1 MKNYI
6 KLLNFEMNRIA
17 KLLGILILFIF
28 GIQMIGTIYLS
39 TDYMNEANEMMLKDG
54 YTADE
59 VTQVIGQFSFVN
71 VIFSVF
77 FTGPIFIAI
86 AFVLFYIFLVWY
98 RDWFGKNT
106 FAYRLLMLPTERVN
120 IYLSKLTTIFLIT
133 LSFVSM
139 QLILMPIEMQIIK
152 WIVSEQFR
160 VDLKIAE
167 VFSYSIDTG
176 VLYPPTFFEFALN
189 YGIGIVC
196 VAVIFT
202 AILFE
207 RSYRFKGILFGI
219 VYGIISGII
228 IISPVIFN
236 KYLLNHYFYTD
247 EIIILI
253 IISTVIVLALSIAI
267 AHYLLRNKIRI

>member
-1 MKNYI
+1 
-6 KLLNFEMNRIA
+6 
-17 KLLGILILFIF
+17 
-28 GIQMIGTIYLS
+28 
-39 TDYMNEANEMMLKDG
+39 
-54 YTADE
+54 
-59 VTQVIGQFSFVN
+59 
-71 VIFSVF
+71 
-77 FTGPIFIAI
+77 
-86 AFVLFYIFLVWY
+86 
-98 RDWFGKNT
+98 
-106 FAYRLLMLPTERVN
+106 MLPTERVN

-176 VLYPPTFFEFALN
+176 VLYPPTFFEFALS

-236 KYLLNHYFYTD
+236 
-247 EIIILI
+247 
-253 IISTVIVLALSIAI
+253 
-267 AHYLLRNKIRI
+267 